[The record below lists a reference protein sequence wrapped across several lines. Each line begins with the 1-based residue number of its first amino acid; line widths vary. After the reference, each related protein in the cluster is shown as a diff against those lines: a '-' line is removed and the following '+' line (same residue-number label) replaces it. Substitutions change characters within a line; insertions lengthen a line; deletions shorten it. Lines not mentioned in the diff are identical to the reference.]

1 MADGIGAQGTV
12 CAGGR
17 YDGLIR
23 SLGGGDVPAVGF
35 AAGIERLL
43 IVMEQSGA
51 EIPCDEAPTAYFAGM
66 DEASR
71 KKAFELTTTL
81 RNHGIV
87 AECDHMARSIKAQ
100 FKYADKTGAKYVAVI
115 GGSELEKGAATVK
128 NMATG
133 EADEV
138 EFAHIAEYFEKK

>member
-1 MADGIGAQGTV
+1 
-12 CAGGR
+12 
-17 YDGLIR
+17 
-23 SLGGGDVPAVGF
+23 
-35 AAGIERLL
+35 
-43 IVMEQSGA
+43 
-51 EIPCDEAPTAYFAGM
+51 M